1 MDVRSRPG
9 LKMVNSDFGPSG
21 DWAFILTVMAAYSDE
36 DLLCAKLAKFLGQK

>member
-9 LKMVNSDFGPSG
+9 LNIVNIDFGRSG

-36 DLLCAKLAKFLGQK
+36 DLLFAKLAKFLGQK